1 MLSAVQPGELAAWR
15 SAVHGLLV
23 DFAQAAANGQSV
35 KGYSKSIAKL
45 ELDERSLEQ
54 ASVWFERYTNI
65 RRLVGSESVAFG
77 VNPKRARTDL
87 LTKGVRTPFYMLDS
101 SLPAA
106 QALPG
111 PWREARVQRAKAL
124 PLTSKAES
132 KPETLRVSEVPPGG
146 AGDRDF
152 LKKRLPVALEKF
164 LRSPS
169 LLGRKELL
177 GLIDDYLATQ
187 GTSTRKFLV
196 QGGLPSLGK
205 RSR

>member
-1 MLSAVQPGELAAWR
+1 MSSAVQPGELAAWR
-15 SAVHGLLV
+15 SAVHELLV
-23 DFAQAAANGQSV
+23 DFAQAGADGQSV

-54 ASVWFERYTNI
+54 VSVWFERYTNI

-87 LTKGVRTPFYMLDS
+87 LTKGVRTPFYMLES

-106 QALPG
+106 QALPR
-111 PWREARVQRAKAL
+111 PWREGQGQRTRKL
-124 PLTSKAES
+124 PLTGKVES
-132 KPETLRVSEVPPGG
+132 KPESLRVSEVPPGG

-152 LKKRLPVALEKF
+152 LKRRLPVALEKF

-169 LLGRKELL
+169 PLGRKELL

-187 GTSTRKFLV
+187 GSSARKFLV